1 MPFLNAKQ
9 LAEFYKC
16 ASAKYETKID
26 TDYILPADALLDP
39 PALLTV
45 ATFGDFTRTDIGWL
59 EMWVF
64 MCCKA

>member
-1 MPFLNAKQ
+1 M
-9 LAEFYKC
+9 
-16 ASAKYETKID
+16 
-26 TDYILPADALLDP
+26 DP

-64 MCCKA
+64 MCCKAVQPKESFYLNKDPNAIKALMEKKTT